1 MKNNNG
7 SLKNINKAVIQVH
20 MLIFFIV
27 SGGLLANYLKGERSL
42 EAFLLQSLCMA
53 FGLIAAWLLYRR
65 NAERAD
71 IKYIIAAAFFI
82 TYVYT
87 NMTSPHIIAFIPIF
101 PLTLIY
107 CLYTEKKFTYIL
119 SGIYLL
125 SIIAVDIL
133 RFRNTAITPEAFT
146 MLMMQFGTLLMYF
159 PAISIVVNVWNNLK
173 KESASAIEEIQSSNA
188 AQKEMLEDILSVA
201 LIMDKNSTQLHDIVL
216 RVAQSTETVAE
227 VVGEIAKGAEATA
240 EDIQHQTEATVN
252 IQAMIKAASE
262 TSGLMGEAS
271 SNTME
276 VVKNGMDI
284 VGRLKEKSE
293 IVRDSS
299 TNVYELTKKLSLES
313 KHIMELTEVITGIS
327 DQTNMLAL
335 NAAIEAARVGEAGKG
350 FAVVADEVRKLAEDS
365 RSSTER
371 IVEIINRLREET
383 DVSVRAVERLQQ
395 ANTEQNELV
404 DSTDALFRSVSS
416 NASDV
421 KKRVDEVTV
430 NIEEIFKANEDVA
443 SSIANISAV
452 SQQTTANTEQAAS
465 IANEHL
471 SLSLEA
477 QKLAE
482 ELQNTSEKM
491 KKYIE
496 R

>member
-1 MKNNNG
+1 MKRNDG

-27 SGGLLANYLKGERSL
+27 SGALLANYLKGERSL
-42 EAFLLQSLCMA
+42 EAFLLQSFFMA
-53 FGLIAAWLLYRR
+53 FGLISAWLLYRR
-65 NAERAD
+65 NAERTD
-71 IKYIIAAAFFI
+71 IKYIIASAYFI

-107 CLYTEKKFTYIL
+107 CLYTEKRFIYIL
-119 SGIYLL
+119 SIIYLL
-125 SIIAVDIL
+125 SNIAIDIV
-133 RFRNTAITPEAFT
+133 RFWNTAITPETFT

-159 PAISIVVNVWNNLK
+159 PALNIVVNVWNDLK
-173 KESASAIEEIQSSNA
+173 AKSDSAIENIQSSNA

-201 LIMDKNSTQLHDIVL
+201 LVMDNNSTQLHDIVL
-216 RVAQSTETVAE
+216 KVAQSTETVAE
-227 VVGEIAKGAEATA
+227 VVEEIAKGAEATA
-240 EDIQHQTEATVN
+240 EDIQHQTEATIN

-262 TSGLMGEAS
+262 TSGLMSEAS
-271 SNTME
+271 SNTMD

-313 KHIMELTEVITGIS
+313 RHIMELTEVITGIS

-350 FAVVADEVRKLAEDS
+350 FAVVAAEVRKLAEDS

-371 IVEIINRLREET
+371 IIEIINRLSEET

-395 ANTEQNELV
+395 ANMEQHELV
-404 DSTDALFRSVSS
+404 DSTDALFQSISS

-421 KKRVDEVTV
+421 KKRIDEVTV
-430 NIEEIFKANEDVA
+430 DIEEIFKANEDVS
-443 SSIANISAV
+443 SSISNISAV
-452 SQQTTANTEQAAS
+452 SQQTTANTEQASS

-471 SLSLEA
+471 TLSLKA

-482 ELQNTSEKM
+482 ELQITSGKM

-496 R
+496 K